1 MKIKLVKFIINK
13 LKKIFYSFDPRIK
26 KFEEFKSSNGFKRIY
41 HIHIRKCAGTS
52 INKAFISSLGGSEI
66 TYDALSKSL
75 NQRLLL
81 NKGPLVGWNRYL
93 INKGAFFY
101 GFSHEP
107 YHKLIFDKETF
118 TFTFLREPMNR
129 VISHYNM
136 LKDLIIK
143 KSNHPA
149 LIAEKSWAYGDFDQF
164 LKNIPKKHLENQL
177 FTFSKKFIVKEAL
190 TNLKKISYV
199 GKVEDIERLFIP
211 KINKEFNLNLNYK
224 PLRKSKSKVI
234 LTEDQI
240 KYLRNL
246 LKLEIEF
253 YNEACLKFCK

>member
-1 MKIKLVKFIINK
+1 MIKSIINK
-13 LKKIFYSFDPRIK
+13 LKKVFYSFDPRIK
-26 KFEEFKSSNGFKRIY
+26 KFEEFESFNGYRRIY

-66 TYDALSKSL
+66 TYDDLLKSITK
-75 NQRLLL
+75 RLLL

-93 INKGAFFY
+93 INRGAYFY

-107 YHKLIFDKETF
+107 YHKLILDKKTF
-118 TFTFLREPMNR
+118 TFTFLREPISR

-136 LKDLIIK
+136 LKDLIIA

-149 LIAEKSWAYGDFDQF
+149 LIKEKSWAYGDFDHF

-177 FTFSKKFIVKEAL
+177 FTFSQKFIVKEAL
-190 TNLKKISYV
+190 TNLKKISFV
-199 GKVEDIERLFIP
+199 GKVEDIERIFIP

-224 PLRKSKSKVI
+224 PLRKSKSKLI
-234 LTEDQI
+234 PTEDQI
-240 KYLRNL
+240 KNLRNSL
-246 LKLEIEF
+246 RFEIEF
-253 YNEACLKFCK
+253 YNEACLRFCK